1 MDKMVHVIAYAILG
15 FLMGTSLRKSGIRS
29 YALLGMMLA
38 LSIGLADEIHQA
50 FVLVRNASVT
60 DLLADG
66 LGSFVGAYSIK
77 LHFLMNSAK
86 DLKKTAS

>member
-1 MDKMVHVIAYAILG
+1 MVHVIAYAILG
-15 FLMGTSLRKSGIRS
+15 FLMGTSLRKSGIRN
-29 YALLGMMLA
+29 YALIGMVLA

-77 LHFLMNSAK
+77 LHFLSK
-86 DLKKTAS
+86 LKS